1 MIFGCIASARAIATL
16 CEPLA
21 IIEHGLDVISPLG
34 VAGGCP
40 GDGARKHVHFTGLDR
55 GPTFG
60 CRDKANLDGFGIAQH
75 RCGHGTAQ
83 VYVKAH
89 IVSGCVQR
97 TVAGDIVPAGAD
109 DLAPRLNNIQAAR
122 SGFLHLNLFDYLN
135 FFNHLYFLN
144 HLYFIVARSQDHRK
158 SIYRYKA

>member
-1 MIFGCIASARAIATL
+1 
-16 CEPLA
+16 
-21 IIEHGLDVISPLG
+21 
-34 VAGGCP
+34 
-40 GDGARKHVHFTGLDR
+40 
-55 GPTFG
+55 
-60 CRDKANLDGFGIAQH
+60 
-75 RCGHGTAQ
+75 GHGTAQ

-135 FFNHLYFLN
+135 FFNHLYFLGSSGQCHHKDQYTHEN
-144 HLYFIVARSQDHRK
+144 HVNFFSHLDLFS
-158 SIYRYKA
+158 SNIYWIFFEDGNDDSTRRASSYGRVGSVSNSVLPLII